1 MAELRAFSV
10 IDVRKAHVWKSSPS
24 QRRRDWPTSTVTLL
38 TLYWEMPDALAIQ
51 REGEG
56 DERGVDRK
64 GERRRRMRQES
75 EIREEGCWGRECWS
89 VPWSCNT
96 WWRGGKRDTEGD
108 RWARVRTGKEKK
120 AISKNEQERG
130 EIRAGREENF
140 RKGRCMQGELQKCC
154 SCCKEPQ
161 LLTAWTL
168 LSACLPEWWSAV
180 LQWRLYQSGCT
191 TTGLYI
197 VMSLLCILVHQLD
210 VPHVEEV
217 ADGCSVL

>member
-1 MAELRAFSV
+1 MWEKHTCENGLRHREDA
-10 IDVRKAHVWKSSPS
+10 IGQPAPWLC
-24 QRRRDWPTSTVTLL
+24 WPCTGKCLTHWRYRGKGRGMKGESTGKGRG
-38 TLYWEMPDALAIQ
+38 
-51 REGEG
+51 REGWG
-56 DERGVDRK
+56 RRVRL
-64 GERRRRMRQES
+64 ERR
-75 EIREEGCWGRECWS
+75 GCWGRECWS